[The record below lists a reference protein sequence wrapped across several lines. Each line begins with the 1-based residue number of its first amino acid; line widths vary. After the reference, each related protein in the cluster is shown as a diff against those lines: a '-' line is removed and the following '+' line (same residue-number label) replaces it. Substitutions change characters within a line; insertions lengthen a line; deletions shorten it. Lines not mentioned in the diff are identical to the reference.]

1 MSTLAQ
7 VQADTMSDDVKRIVV
22 ADQFANDWLLVAM
35 NDADSYSELISDA
48 MFYNNT
54 AELSDKLRGDWEYL
68 AEQVTELTAEHIS
81 PSASLFISQILQ
93 GWGSLPF
100 DIIARQAKAL
110 HEESKNICD
119 ECGDIHDEPENKTMT
134 EREGANA

>member
-1 MSTLAQ
+1 MSTMAQ
-7 VQADTMSDDVKRIVV
+7 VQADTLDQDVKRLVISDWFATEWLMV
-22 ADQFANDWLLVAM
+22 AENDRDSYERLQFEAEYHDSIASMGDQLRNDW
-35 NDADSYSELISDA
+35 E
-48 MFYNNT
+48 
-54 AELSDKLRGDWEYL
+54 RL

>member
-7 VQADTMSDDVKRIVV
+7 VQADTLSQDVKRLVISDWFATEWLMV
-22 ADQFANDWLLVAM
+22 AENDRDSYERLQFEAEYHDSIASMSDQLRNDW
-35 NDADSYSELISDA
+35 E
-48 MFYNNT
+48 
-54 AELSDKLRGDWEYL
+54 RL

-100 DIIARQAKAL
+100 DIIAKQVKDAQLETRVYDWL
-110 HEESKNICD
+110 SSSL
-119 ECGDIHDEPENKTMT
+119 KTG
-134 EREGANA
+134 EK